1 MALVADT
8 YILLISSDLIFTLTA
23 RTGPQRV
30 DPAGN
35 GHEPSIEFGRGCA
48 VTDAQ
53 FNVRQNL
60 CVPITIVV
68 VTNRG
73 DDLITVVMI
82 YVPESHPQY
91 N

>member
-1 MALVADT
+1 MAIRFCAIRRGFQEQFRSGGST
-8 YILLISSDLIFTLTA
+8 
-23 RTGPQRV
+23 RV

>member
-1 MALVADT
+1 MN
-8 YILLISSDLIFTLTA
+8 LL
-23 RTGPQRV
+23 
-30 DPAGN
+30 
-35 GHEPSIEFGRGCA
+35 EFGRGCA
-48 VTDAQ
+48 VTDVH

-91 N
+91 KDVFNTKICAAHFWGLEARVYSARAAASEGSSVLP